1 VCCVLLSGDWFNR
14 IDWTGQH
21 NNFGIGMPPGTKN
34 YHQWAVKG
42 PRLTAWHKYKPS
54 SDIIA
59 RQAAFFKALLKVRSV
74 GGRVEARQP
83 GDGEGVG
90 ATCPHVHSRA
100 GCAAVALWQTPWQ
113 LAMPG

>member
-1 VCCVLLSGDWFNR
+1 VLLSGDWFNR

-74 GGRVEARQP
+74 GGT
-83 GDGEGVG
+83 G
-90 ATCPHVHSRA
+90 
-100 GCAAVALWQTPWQ
+100 
-113 LAMPG
+113 